1 MSTMIESLPSAS
13 HSEGR
18 PSGQQQLGQQQLG
31 QDTSSTY
38 NPNMDL
44 PVGGQGQ
51 DQTLDSSTIQEL
63 TSGLQEA
70 ISSGATSLPARD
82 FPQSQEQRQD
92 EQVQPNYVPPP
103 SNRRIRFED
112 EDEDYAD
119 QNNNQNKNKNK
130 KSESIFDELQTP
142 LLLAILFFIF
152 QLPIVR
158 LTLYKYLPAL
168 YDLNGSQLNLIGICL
183 CSVAFGFGYT
193 FIQKIMGYI
202 ALF

>member
-1 MSTMIESLPSAS
+1 MGMPSN
-13 HSEGR
+13 
-18 PSGQQQLGQQQLG
+18 QQ
-31 QDTSSTY
+31 
-38 NPNMDL
+38 PE
-44 PVGGQGQ
+44 
-51 DQTLDSSTIQEL
+51 QTLDASTLQEL

-70 ISSGATSLPARD
+70 ISSGATSLPVRD
-82 FPQSQEQRQD
+82 IPQTQEQRQD
-92 EQVQPNYVPPP
+92 VQTQPNYVPPP

-112 EDEDYAD
+112 EDEDYVD
-119 QNNNQNKNKNK
+119 DNNHNQNKNKNKNK

-142 LLLAILFFIF
+142 LLLAILFFLF

-168 YDLNGSQLNLIGICL
+168 YDSNGSQLNLIGIFL

-202 ALF
+202 ASF